1 MGLFSDL
8 RHHPGQA
15 AEVAVLHAVPTLA
28 SQVEEWHR
36 SLVARRPGVGPD
48 ALARQEVRRATGVAR
63 RCGAITGSS
72 FYVGM
77 VPALAVI
84 YLEQIRVV
92 LRIGAIYGQAPTAAA
107 RAAEIL
113 VVQGE
118 QPDVATAAAALRR
131 VGRPPDAAPER
142 SVPATALDAVR
153 QLPALLGLQV
163 RKLRARGPVDL
174 LVLGV
179 ELASYL
185 IPLVSI
191 PVWALANAR
200 ATRRLGR
207 AAITFYAEPVGAR
220 GPSDADVPLPAR
232 PTPRARRWTI
242 ALGLPIAVG
251 FGVFAAL
258 DPVGRFRLGVVW
270 VGVALAE
277 LALLFTFWR
286 LVRVTRPAP
295 TA

>member
-1 MGLFSDL
+1 
-8 RHHPGQA
+8 
-15 AEVAVLHAVPTLA
+15 
-28 SQVEEWHR
+28 
-36 SLVARRPGVGPD
+36 
-48 ALARQEVRRATGVAR
+48 VRRATGVAR

-77 VPALAVI
+77 VPALALI
-84 YLEQIRVV
+84 YLEQILVV
-92 LRIGAIYGQAPTAAA
+92 LRVGAIYGHAPASAA

-118 QPDVATAAAALRR
+118 QPDVTTAAASLQRAGT
-131 VGRPPDAAPER
+131 VSDAAPPR
-142 SVPATALDAVR
+142 SIHETVLQAVR
-153 QLPALLGLQV
+153 QVPSLLGLRV
-163 RKLRARGPVDL
+163 RKLRARGPVD
-174 LVLGV
+174 VIVFGV
-179 ELASYL
+179 EVASYL

-207 AAITFYAEPVGAR
+207 AAIAFYTGPGVTL
-220 GPSDADVPLPAR
+220 GPSHVTLPSR

-242 ALGLPIAVG
+242 ALGIPIAVG
-251 FGVFAAL
+251 FGVLAAL
-258 DPVGRFRLGVVW
+258 SPVGRFRLGVVW

-286 LVRVTRPAP
+286 LVRVTRPTEP
-295 TA
+295 N